1 MRGAKQ
7 QQQLWELFLNSTLAA
22 SKMSLDTINPRSVCL
37 MTLHLHRWLY
47 KLRKPSALFFTLHH
61 PGRVESGRLIGCC
74 RLAEDSLA
82 LCLERSPAR
91 RPKDRRSPSVLFNKK
106 GAPLFLPSA
115 AAPLKAESLGAS
127 HQHPAPLLRNPLLQ
141 KLVFYQNPS
150 HFNFLFFCC
159 LNAAAYLLQ

>member
-1 MRGAKQ
+1 MGTIFK
-7 QQQLWELFLNSTLAA
+7 
-22 SKMSLDTINPRSVCL
+22 LDACCEQNVSRHHQPEVCL
-37 MTLHLHRWLY
+37 FNDT
-47 KLRKPSALFFTLHH
+47 PPAPVALQAAESIRSFFTLHH
-61 PGRVESGRLIGCC
+61 PGWVESGRLIGCC

-150 HFNFLFFCC
+150 HFNFLFF
-159 LNAAAYLLQ
+159 AA